1 MQALPQN
8 NLQKQLELHSSKAV
22 QNRLSLNKPR
32 SGTFSFKKK
41 SASGITKVAVL
52 PKVTISNALVDRD
65 VNAFHHSKV
74 TKPLT
79 SLNKP
84 EEQQARIN
92 SLFEPTHKAKSQNF
106 TPVVTRPPVSNI
118 KLSLSTTKAS
128 PQSALVNT
136 DVGKKNDSEKAVL
149 NNSLSVSIDDW
160 DDFDDFDFGTPVK
173 EKSVTRLS
181 QSHPGENF
189 KKESAS
195 NLNKPCLKTSRAAE
209 TILSESS
216 DHNIS
221 NGLQNQEPLGAQN
234 GPAVLTDQ
242 CRPLPDAF
250 AAVEKPQGCIE
261 DKEEEDDVPI
271 KFARKRHLSQIA
283 QILSDSEDDCVEEGD
298 FPNKKKDL
306 QSKQIDT
313 PIAEIDNRSENDNEE
328 LDFVPPSPE
337 SETISPLLMKQPSSG
352 AETHES
358 SYNGHFSSKELVSKQ
373 QKHKTADD
381 GDSEERKVSGTDSE
395 NQLFSIMEE
404 ICQLVD
410 SIPEHELTALSCGR
424 DLLFQR
430 ARRRRFFAESCRTPQ
445 APRWTGSHEASN
457 AKTDNQWSHFKTP
470 VSHSSSFKTIP
481 SGKDQSSAKS
491 FRFRKPSS
499 VPFAD
504 GDGSVFEESD
514 LSDIGG
520 IQSPS
525 PSYRPRGV
533 PNVSFNGES
542 DSRKE
547 KLGVGNNG
555 KDSRSDTFYSK
566 FPSFSSAGN
575 QMPNLE
581 ETDDCVCLAD
591 TPSLRI
597 QSKTNNRVSDSH
609 GVDPSLDDIDN
620 EFTFDN
626 FDIDDFDEQDMGDY
640 FEGNDSA
647 SKKQGTEGVQPV
659 REGHP
664 SKSLWEKKSPSSS
677 FLSSAAKPSKPTSEC
692 KPINRNPAHDR
703 FRGCNFPYSQE
714 MTKIFNKRFGLRQ
727 FRTNQL
733 EAINATLHCEDTF
746 VLMPTGGGKSLCY
759 QLPACVS
766 PGVTIVISPL
776 RSLIVDQVQKLT
788 TLDIPAA
795 GLTGFKSDSE
805 SARVYMQLSK
815 KDPIIKL
822 LYCTPEKVCASNKFI
837 SALRNLYE
845 RSLLSRIVIDEAH
858 CVSQWG
864 HDFRPDYKRLHE
876 LRRMFPSVPIMALT
890 ATANPRVQKDIL
902 NQLQMLKPQVFTMS
916 FNRHNLK
923 YAVLPKKPKKIAE
936 DCLEWIKKY
945 HPRDSGIIYCLSRNN
960 CDSMAESL
968 QRGGIT
974 ALAYHAGLKDS
985 DRDYV
990 QQKWIE
996 QDECQVMCATIAFGM
1011 GIDKPDVR
1019 FVIHASLPKS
1029 VEGYYQES
1037 GRAGRDGEI
1046 SHCVLFYSYNDAIR
1060 IKRLINMERDG
1071 NKETKQTHITNL
1083 YSMVHFCENVVECR
1097 RTQLLA
1103 YFGERTFNPNFC
1115 KEHPDV
1121 TCDNCARAKLYKSRN
1136 VTEEVKNVVR
1146 FVQEHCAKVGVR
1158 QAKSAQLNRLTLNM
1172 LVDIFIGTKSARI
1185 QTGLYGKGA
1194 AYSRHNAERL
1204 FRKLVLENVL
1214 EESLY
1219 ITAND
1224 QAVAYISAGQK
1235 AAAVLSGFMQIEFY
1249 DTESASS
1256 IKKHRAS
1263 VTKNMSKREE
1273 MVQNCLQELNNLCKK
1288 LGKIFGIHYY
1298 NIFST
1303 ATLKKIA
1310 ETLSADPEV
1319 LLQIDGVTED
1329 KLEKYGAELIQLLQ
1343 KYSDWQLPVEEHT
1356 EKPVGNDGWIDVER
1370 NRREEQELCD
1380 EDAGGSSYFKSTSE
1394 RGGKRKKP
1402 SYFNKA
1408 KRRKGGYNS
1417 SIKGN
1422 NARASSTA
1430 SKGGSR
1436 DRGQNSAG
1444 SSKPAMATKR
1454 PGFMA
1459 PPVPR
1464 SNQRPFLKP
1473 AFSHM

>member
-52 PKVTISNALVDRD
+52 PKVTVSNALVDRD

-92 SLFEPTHKAKSQNF
+92 SFFELTHKAKSQNF
-106 TPVVTRPPVSNI
+106 TPVVTRPAVSNI
-118 KLSLSTTKAS
+118 K
-128 PQSALVNT
+128 SALVNT
-136 DVGKKNDSEKAVL
+136 DVGKKDDSEKTAL

-173 EKSVTRLS
+173 DKSVTRLS
-181 QSHPGENF
+181 QSNSGENF

-209 TILSESS
+209 KILSESS
-216 DHNIS
+216 
-221 NGLQNQEPLGAQN
+221 
-234 GPAVLTDQ
+234 
-242 CRPLPDAF
+242 DAF
-250 AAVEKPQGCIE
+250 AAVEKPQGCVE

-298 FPNKKKDL
+298 FPNKKKGK
-306 QSKQIDT
+306 SKQIDT
-313 PIAEIDNRSENDNEE
+313 PIAEIENRSENDNEE

-337 SETISPLLMKQPSSG
+337 SETISPLLMKQPFRKP
-352 AETHES
+352 
-358 SYNGHFSSKELVSKQ
+358 N
-373 QKHKTADD
+373 
-381 GDSEERKVSGTDSE
+381 SEAFILSFYTKYSTSPRLNICIFSGTDSE

-430 ARRRRFFAESCRTPQ
+430 ARR
-445 APRWTGSHEASN
+445 
-457 AKTDNQWSHFKTP
+457 KMLI
-470 VSHSSSFKTIP
+470 SHSSSFKTIP

-514 LSDIGG
+514 LSDTGG

-566 FPSFSSAGN
+566 FPSFSSASN

-597 QSKTNNRVSDSH
+597 QNKTNTPASDSY

-626 FDIDDFDEQDMGDY
+626 FDIDDFDEEDMGDY

-677 FLSSAAKPSKPTSEC
+677 FSSSAAKPSKPTSEC
-692 KPINRNPAHDR
+692 SLPEPINRNPAHDR

-714 MTKIFNKRFGLRQ
+714 MMKIFNKRFGLRQ

-1256 IKKHRAS
+1256 IKKQRAS

-1273 MVQNCLQELNNLCKK
+1273 MVQNCLQELNDLCKK

-1417 SIKGN
+1417 STKGSNSN

-1430 SKGGSR
+1430 SKGGSK
-1436 DRGQNSAG
+1436 DRGQDSAG